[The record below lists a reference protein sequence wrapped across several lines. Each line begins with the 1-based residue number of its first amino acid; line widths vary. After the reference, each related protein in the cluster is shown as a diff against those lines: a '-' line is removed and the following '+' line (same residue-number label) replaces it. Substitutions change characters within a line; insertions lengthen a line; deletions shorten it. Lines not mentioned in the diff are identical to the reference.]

1 MIRAAGMRE
10 YTFKPAPVRKAQT
23 WAIKDGHLMRRGGAT
38 ALSLAA
44 VTSASWN
51 TVSYRGTRSAWLH
64 LKSDTGV
71 TKLEC
76 NDQGGGR
83 EAFFALISDVAQEV
97 SRLNP
102 DLEIE
107 HGYSAPWRIA
117 LFVLGIAGTL
127 MGLFLVFAGLTN
139 MTGKGSVEASI
150 AGLALVILMFPVAWT
165 CRPNLKAR
173 SYPAIELAREVASL
187 GGPPVPGPEGNAGEA

>member
-1 MIRAAGMRE
+1 MRE

-23 WAIKDGHLMRRGGAT
+23 WAIKDGHLMRRGGAQ
-38 ALSLAA
+38 ALNLGA

-64 LKSDTGV
+64 LTSEHGV

-83 EAFFALISDVAQEV
+83 EDFFSLISDVAQEL

-102 DLEIE
+102 DLEIV

-127 MGLFLVFAGLTN
+127 VGLFLVYAGLTI
-139 MTGKGSVEASI
+139 MTGKGSIEASI
-150 AGLALVILMFPVAWT
+150 AGLAMVILLVPVAWT
-165 CRPNLKAR
+165 CRPNLKAKT
-173 SYPAIELAREVASL
+173 YPAIELAREVASL
-187 GGPPVPGPEGNAGEA
+187 GGPPVPGPQDDPGET

>member
-1 MIRAAGMRE
+1 MRE
-10 YTFKPAPVRKAQT
+10 FTFKPAPVRKAQT
-23 WAIKDGHLMRRGGAT
+23 WAIKDDHLMRRGGAT

-64 LKSDTGV
+64 LKSEHGV
-71 TKLEC
+71 TKIEC

-83 EAFFALISDVAQEV
+83 DEFFALVQAVLADL
-97 SRLNP
+97 SRLQP

-107 HGYSAPWRIA
+107 HGYSAPWRMA
-117 LFVLGIAGTL
+117 LFILGIVGTL
-127 MGLFLVFAGLTN
+127 MGCFLIYVGITD
-139 MTGKGSVEASI
+139 MTGRGSVEASI

-173 SYPAIELAREVASL
+173 TVPPLDLAREIALL
-187 GGPPVPGPEGNAGEA
+187 GGAPVSDPERDSGEA

>member
-1 MIRAAGMRE
+1 MRE
-10 YTFKPAPVRKAQT
+10 FTFKPAPVRKAQT
-23 WAIKDGHLMRRGGAT
+23 WAIKDDHLMRRGGDK
-38 ALSLAA
+38 ALPLAA

-64 LKSDTGV
+64 LKSEQGV
-71 TKLEC
+71 TKIEC
-76 NDQGGGR
+76 NDQGSGR
-83 EAFFALISDVAQEV
+83 EDFLALISAIAADLA
-97 SRLNP
+97 RLQP

-117 LFVLGIAGTL
+117 LFVLGLAGSL
-127 MGLFLVFAGLTN
+127 IGAFLAYAGLTN

-150 AGLALVILMFPVAWT
+150 AGLALLILLVPVAWT

-173 SYPAIELAREVASL
+173 TFPPMDLAREVELL
-187 GGPPVPGPEGNAGEA
+187 GGPPMPDPEHNSRDA